1 MTQAEYV
8 KHSGLSKGQV
18 SKLVAKGMPLTSAAA
33 ADAWRGSTA
42 RRLPA
47 STTTPPP
54 TPATPTQGD
63 GPYRPPEATAPPDP
77 KAVTADTP
85 HGAYE
90 RQRNIE
96 RASYALAVQALKA
109 GANDA
114 AAKVKTHA
122 NAVRSLLAIRQEV
135 LDLEE
140 RERTLVPGAWVQQ
153 AMTRHDGAVATLL
166 RAMPK
171 QLAPRISPH
180 DPAHAEQELERW
192 VQDVCLKTL
201 HETDPWK
208 E

>member
-47 STTTPPP
+47 STPAPTTS
-54 TPATPTQGD
+54 APTQGD
-63 GPYRPPEATAPPDP
+63 GPYRPPEATAPPDH

-96 RASYALAVQALKA
+96 RASYALAVQALKL
-109 GANDA
+109 GSNDA

-180 DPAHAEQELERW
+180 DPSHAEQELERW

-208 E
+208 K

>member
-18 SKLVAKGMPLTSAAA
+18 SKLVAKGMPITSAAA

-47 STTTPPP
+47 STPAP
-54 TPATPTQGD
+54 TQAAPTQGD

-114 AAKVKTHA
+114 AARLKTHA
-122 NAVRSLLAIRQEV
+122 TAVRCLLAIKQEV

-140 RERTLVPGAWVQQ
+140 RERTLVPGDWVRQQ
-153 AMTRHDGAVATLL
+153 FIRHDGVIVTRLK
-166 RAMPK
+166 AMGK
-171 QLAPRISPH
+171 KLAPRISPH
-180 DPAHAEQELERW
+180 DPLHAEQEIERE
-192 VQDVCLKTL
+192 VQDMLKMI
-201 HETDPWK
+201 HETNPWK